1 MLFVSFFDH
10 IFSRR
15 ASVFAGRVEAGQGL
29 AYNNNNNDKE
39 MQGDPQDDVQ
49 VQDDT
54 DDSVPRVFH
63 QQALDEHNDDVQFYE
78 HLSERLEQERDRYR
92 QERDRYRQLYMDLLA
107 DRLGQP
113 ADEGGGDDGGG
124 GQDEAV

>member
-39 MQGDPQDDVQ
+39 MQGDPQDDLQ
-49 VQDDT
+49 VQDDM
-54 DDSVPRVFH
+54 DDSVPRVFY
-63 QQALDEHNDDVQFYE
+63 QQAQAEHRADVEFWE
-78 HLSERLEQERDRYR
+78 RCCGRLEETLARYR
-92 QERDRYRQLYMDLLA
+92 QERDRYRQLYRGLLA
-107 DRLGQP
+107 DRLGQT
-113 ADEGGGDDGGG
+113 ADGGGGDDGGG
-124 GQDEAV
+124 SQDEAA